1 MSLLGTSQLLD
12 PMLTKHIPIASM
24 LSVTPKEVNSTHM
37 QESWMQPIIKF
48 LKEGELQED
57 NDHIKRLEY
66 KVFHYCLIKEMLYR
80 EISFFLI
87 LDVWRQ
93 NNLNFFDINTWTNGN
108 HYGNAIIS
116 PQGFKARCYQST
128 MHKGAKEM
136 LRFCDKWQRFFK
148 VLHMPPKKL
157 TMNSL

>member
-108 HYGNAIIS
+108 HYGTQSLAHKALR
-116 PQGFKARCYQST
+116 QGVTSLQCTRVQKRCLDFVTS
-128 MHKGAKEM
+128 GRGF
-136 LRFCDKWQRFFK
+136 LRCFTCHPR
-148 VLHMPPKKL
+148 
-157 TMNSL
+157 S